1 MKRFS
6 GLGADFILIIFP
18 QNYPPFSHRQEE
30 DNSRVKFLVIV
41 RNTDRKVGLLWVWR
55 MEKVTSSH
63 IIVWEVNVGGMVS
76 QALRTQGQGQPES
89 SVSLPQGQFN
99 NNKKSMWIR
108 EKEVSPLRGEGN
120 CRRKK
125 MRPSSQIYQ
134 EEWEENLRNI
144 PDSDSRL
151 VA

>member
-1 MKRFS
+1 
-6 GLGADFILIIFP
+6 
-18 QNYPPFSHRQEE
+18 
-30 DNSRVKFLVIV
+30 
-41 RNTDRKVGLLWVWR
+41 